1 MKIEE
6 IKNNEIYRN
15 KKNKKL
21 YKVLKNNIINATNA
35 NDDDIMVLYIVVDD
49 KRDLQFVREINEF
62 CLKFEK
68 VNNI

>member
-21 YKVLKNNIINATNA
+21 YRVLNNNVINATNA
-35 NDDDIMVLYIVVDD
+35 NSNDIMVLYVVVED
-49 KRDLQFVREINEF
+49 KRNLQFVREINEF
-62 CLKFEK
+62 SIKFEK
-68 VNNI
+68 I

>member
-21 YKVLKNNIINATNA
+21 YKVLKNNVINATNA

>member
-21 YKVLKNNIINATNA
+21 YRVLNNNVINATNA
-35 NDDDIMVLYIVVDD
+35 NNNDIMVLYVVVED
-49 KRDLQFVREINEF
+49 KRNLQFVREINEF
-62 CLKFEK
+62 SIKFEK
-68 VNNI
+68 I

>member
-6 IKNNEIYRN
+6 IQDNEIYRN

-21 YKVLKNNIINATNA
+21 YKVLNNNVINATNA
-35 NDDDIMVLYIVVDD
+35 NDNDTMVLYIVLDD
-49 KRDLQFVREINEF
+49 KRNLQFVREINEF

-68 VNNI
+68 SSN